1 MCSASENEDLYIIV
15 LTNKINIVMVM
26 RKVFKN
32 IVSATLMVGLLLVC
46 GATASSCSSSKKAG
60 NMYKTEIKKSSKV
73 NRNYKVRGNKKNHS
87 ATYRSY

>member
-1 MCSASENEDLYIIV
+1 
-15 LTNKINIVMVM
+15 MVI

-60 NMYKTEIKKSSKV
+60 NMYKVEMKKSSKV
-73 NRNYKVRGNKKNHS
+73 NKNYRVRGNKKNHS